1 MTAPVL
7 LFLHLSILNILI
19 LMFIKCSLL
28 DSCVEHNWSVVENE
42 CLLNFSRMVWVTL
55 LPNIALS
62 ISEQSF
68 VSTSEKC
75 WTILS

>member
-1 MTAPVL
+1 
-7 LFLHLSILNILI
+7 
-19 LMFIKCSLL
+19 MFIKCSLL

-62 ISEQSF
+62 TSEQVLSQLQK
-68 VSTSEKC
+68 SAGQYYLEAYKGPKC
-75 WTILS
+75 AA